1 MFWIVPWDFLIR
13 CNDCL
18 GCSEFKVC
26 FVIHLF
32 AHSTDV
38 GFMVV
43 EFDFYC
49 LAKPEL
55 ASFNSS
61 AEVGFVAFTT
71 STDAPDTVWVNG
83 IKFLLNHYSSSL
95 AKFSILSSRASALI
109 MFSPLVNSPLGS
121 MTRVSFSIFIVPNFP
136 ILCKNF

>member
-1 MFWIVPWDFLIR
+1 MD
-13 CNDCL
+13 
-18 GCSEFKVC
+18 CSEFKVC
-26 FVIHLF
+26 FVIHLL

-38 GFMVV
+38 GFVIV

-61 AEVGFVAFTT
+61 AEVGFIAFTT
-71 STDAPDTVWVNG
+71 STDAPDTVWING

-95 AKFSILSSRASALI
+95 ANFSILSSSFNALI
-109 MFSPLVNSPLGS
+109 ICSPVVKSPFGNKTIVFS
-121 MTRVSFSIFIVPNFP
+121 SIFIVPNFP

>member
-1 MFWIVPWDFLIR
+1 MVP
-13 CNDCL
+13 
-18 GCSEFKVC
+18 
-26 FVIHLF
+26 LF
-32 AHSTDV
+32 AHSKDV

-55 ASFNSS
+55 ASSYSS

-109 MFSPLVNSPLGS
+109 ICSPVVKLPSGNKTIVFS
-121 MTRVSFSIFIVPNFP
+121 SIFIVPNFP
-136 ILCKNF
+136 ILCKNFLSQEIKSCLYYSWSSSYIKVTTF